1 MDKEKTNSTA
11 TEQKRAPGTP
21 WLEEVS
27 NKLTPIAEAMDE
39 AQDLNKGL
47 IVIALDGDV
56 ATVTAAGGRE
66 ALGNAVKI
74 VLTAREP
81 FNQYL
86 PIAARMIAED
96 VKEAGTPILTIPLAP
111 EDEDQTEAEQEDD
124 TADEEAETPR
134 NYARPEWIST
144 IGADVEKIL
153 EAHDF
158 EDDSKACIF
167 MALDRNGD
175 FSSYCRHIA
184 GGNPALAE
192 AIGRLVY
199 DAGCP
204 ESDIPLVLQRAA
216 EKALLKFHEDHP
228 VAPAFVICDC
238 DEDEDETEDEVEPN
252 NTDSDHE

>member
-47 IVIALDGDV
+47 IVIALDGDE
-56 ATVTAAGGRE
+56 ATVAAAGGRE

-111 EDEDQTEAEQEDD
+111 EDEDQD
-124 TADEEAETPR
+124 
-134 NYARPEWIST
+134 
-144 IGADVEKIL
+144 
-153 EAHDF
+153 
-158 EDDSKACIF
+158 
-167 MALDRNGD
+167 
-175 FSSYCRHIA
+175 
-184 GGNPALAE
+184 
-192 AIGRLVY
+192 
-199 DAGCP
+199 
-204 ESDIPLVLQRAA
+204 
-216 EKALLKFHEDHP
+216 EDHP

-238 DEDEDETEDEVEPN
+238 EDEDEDETEDEVEPN